1 MACRSTQSRLSSI
14 RRQSRL
20 YSLSLDFIDD
30 HDAIDQELHGK
41 WPQVKKQDF
50 FLVQNADRKR
60 SNDDIF
66 QIGYSVIINISYFG
80 VGSCYTMSSVI
91 LAALQKP
98 DAEFFVSK
106 EAGSWIGKTKNKGS
120 RWQLAYNS
128 IKKTSKLQQAYC

>member
-1 MACRSTQSRLSSI
+1 MAAS
-14 RRQSRL
+14 
-20 YSLSLDFIDD
+20 
-30 HDAIDQELHGK
+30 
-41 WPQVKKQDF
+41 KKPKIF
-50 FLVQNADRKR
+50 FLVENGDHKR

-106 EAGSWIGKTKNKGS
+106 EAGSWIGKIKNKS
-120 RWQLAYNS
+120 FR
-128 IKKTSKLQQAYC
+128 